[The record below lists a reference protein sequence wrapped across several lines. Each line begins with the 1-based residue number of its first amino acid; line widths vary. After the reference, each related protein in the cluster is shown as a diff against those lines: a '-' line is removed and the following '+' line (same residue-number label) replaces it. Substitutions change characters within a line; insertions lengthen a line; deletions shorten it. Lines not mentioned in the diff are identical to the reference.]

1 MLSEDLLR
9 KLSQTGVLDTSDE
22 EYFELTENFVDR
34 VENHL
39 GWTEDLNG
47 GRIGS
52 EVDEVVG
59 EELSNATLADIGE
72 ENHHFAAYLLTLS
85 EHFDGPVSHVEMT
98 VFIDHLYRGLPAE
111 EKAPANSIPLHG
123 DWLGTAASVFDGFVT
138 YIWLD
143 NCDSCDQ
150 MAENIESVLDEHANE
165 LLVFAIYGPE
175 WSERLQAEFEVV
187 GGPTTLF
194 VSEGSV
200 DTRLH
205 GAHPPGAVRT
215 ECEKSEII

>member
-9 KLSQTGVLDTSDE
+9 KLSKTGVVDTNDK

-39 GWTEDLNG
+39 GWIKDIDG

-52 EVDEVVG
+52 EVDEVG
-59 EELSNATLADIGE
+59 AEELPNVTLADIVE
-72 ENHHFAAYLLTLS
+72 ENHHFVAYLLALN

-98 VFIDHLYRGLPAE
+98 VIDHLYRGLPPE
-111 EKAPANSIPLHG
+111 KKAPANSIPLHG
-123 DWLGTAASVFDGFVT
+123 DWLQTVANLFDGFVA

-194 VSEGSV
+194 ISEGSV

-205 GAHPPGAVRT
+205 GAHPPGTLLT
-215 ECEKSEII
+215 ECEKSDII